1 MAQRRK
7 SAAERDLQGDPGHKS
22 KSAKAAIAPP
32 PAVDVKPIG
41 NAPAWLSPEG
51 RKVWDMAA
59 PALEAIRFLGSPDK
73 IAFARYCEWLAV
85 FFKAKGRK
93 KLKPTEVTRSK
104 AVKMTRL
111 DKTFQA
117 LLLLDKRLLEYE
129 DRFGMSPQARQ
140 AILARLAAGFN
151 PPPADPPAPDKPGS
165 GESRGPVGMLATG
178 PTRIQ

>member
-7 SAAERDLQGDPGHKS
+7 TTAERELQGDPGHKS
-22 KSAKAAIAPP
+22 KASKAAIDAP
-32 PAVDVKPIG
+32 ATVDVKPIG
-41 NAPAWLSPEG
+41 NAPAWISAEG
-51 RKVWDMAA
+51 RKVWDLAA
-59 PALEAIRFLGSPDK
+59 PALEAIRFLGAPDK

-85 FFKAKGRK
+85 FFKAKGK
-93 KLKPTEVTRSK
+93 KNLKPTEVTRSK

-151 PPPADPPAPDKPGS
+151 PPPSDPPAADRPAKGDA
-165 GESRGPVGMLATG
+165 RGPVGILAG
-178 PTRIQ
+178 PQRLQ